1 MTQDV
6 YSRIGVRT
14 FVNCAGVRTVHGG
27 SMMLPEV
34 VAAMSEASRS
44 FVNIDELMQ
53 AVSRRLAEL
62 TGAEAGIV
70 TSGCAAALCH
80 ATAAAITG
88 GDPEKMIRL
97 PRTDGF
103 DARVIMP
110 RSARFTYDHAIRMV
124 GAQVV
129 EFTTREELL
138 REIAEPTNMIAL
150 LGAAEHGLA
159 VRLEEI
165 AAIAR
170 ERDIPVLVDAAA
182 EVLERPNPYLARG
195 ASMVAY
201 SGGKY
206 LRGPQSAGLL
216 LGHRRWI
223 DLAWMQAAPHH
234 SFGRPMKTG
243 KEEIVGMLA
252 AVEAWHAS
260 RRFDSEHAMWHSS
273 LDRIASA
280 MRRCKGVSC
289 RIPAPG
295 SPVDRIPKLEIQ
307 WDYALVPVT
316 ADGVRTALLDGQPR
330 IMLDDRG
337 ASDTSL
343 MILPF
348 SLQPGE
354 PEVVGDRLL
363 AVFRRASQAP
373 GKRDSAP
380 DDDATGICGT
390 WDVTITYKNAQA
402 THAFTIEDDASQV
415 SGTHRTTYSKQALR
429 GIRDGRAVDLLSL
442 HPYEGTSLAYRFRG
456 VVDASAE
463 TIAGELELG
472 TTGQAAPGPLNMKE
486 FGSATWHASRRSP

>member
-1 MTQDV
+1 MTEDV

-27 SMMLPEV
+27 SLMLPEV
-34 VAAMSEASRS
+34 VAAMSEASRH

-53 AVSRRLAEL
+53 GVSRRLAEL

-97 PRTDGF
+97 PRIDGF
-103 DARVIMP
+103 SARVIMP
-110 RSARFTYDHAIRMV
+110 RAARFTYDHAIRMV
-124 GAQVV
+124 GAEVV
-129 EFTTREELL
+129 EITTREELL
-138 REIAEPTNMIAL
+138 REIEKPTSMVAL

-165 AAIAR
+165 TALAR

-216 LGHRRWI
+216 LGDQRWI

-252 AVEAWHAS
+252 AVEAWHATRS
-260 RRFDSEHAMWHSS
+260 FDAEYAAWRDS
-273 LDRIASA
+273 LGRIASA
-280 MRRCKGVSC
+280 IGTCNGVSS
-289 RIPAPG
+289 RIPAPAT
-295 SPVDRIPKLEIQ
+295 PVDRIPKLEIQ

-316 ADGVRTALLDGQPR
+316 ADQVRTALLEGEPR

-337 ASDTSL
+337 ASNTSL

-348 SLQPGE
+348 SLQPGDA
-354 PEVVGDRLL
+354 EVVGARLL
-363 AVFRRASQAP
+363 AEFQRASQSRPEDDPARNRDAP
-373 GKRDSAP
+373 GIR
-380 DDDATGICGT
+380 GT
-390 WDVTITYKNAQA
+390 WDVLVTYKNARA
-402 THAFTIEDDASQV
+402 THAFTIDDDAAAV
-415 SGTHRTTYSKQALR
+415 SGTHRATYSTQALR
-429 GIRDGRAVDLLSL
+429 GNRDGSVVDLLSL

-456 VVDASAE
+456 VVDAG
-463 TIAGELELG
+463 TMAGELELG

-486 FGSATWHASRRSP
+486 FGSATWRAVRRAS